1 MNISNLHICGCI
13 YCKISENN
21 KIDLERY
28 KLTMKNKKYYE
39 KLKQNTNRFIC
50 PTCLKEVANRKQ
62 SIKQH
67 NNTIFHKKMKKE
79 KNNIADIEYSEP
91 KTKNNKINI
100 VLEPDIQE
108 HEGLINNNENIKTNI
123 NLINNNLEVIEPIKQ
138 IKEVIENINPI
149 KPIDNE
155 STPKGQEKELI
166 EDNKQNKELIE
177 DINPI
182 NEVIEDINPIN
193 EVIEDIK
200 QTEPINNESTPKGQG
215 KELIED
221 NKQNKEL
228 IEDINPINEVIEDI
242 KQTEPI
248 NNESTPKGQEKELK
262 LDLKTERV
270 DLKTERVD
278 LKTERADLKTE
289 KPINSNIL
297 QGENLFIFLTKQF
310 FNNKK
315 INGFE
320 PNEILQSPEFQ
331 KFKKNI
337 SNLYLALKNRDGL
350 KVDITKD
357 ILGQIIDHHI
367 RNDGNDRDIKDMI
380 EKLKKDFQNS
390 KIKRMSC
397 ATDFIFR

>member
-166 EDNKQNKELIE
+166 D
-177 DINPI
+177 
-182 NEVIEDINPIN
+182 
-193 EVIEDIK
+193 
-200 QTEPINNESTPKGQG
+200 
-215 KELIED
+215 D